1 MKIAVTGSCGFVGSH
16 LIKRLRELDADII
29 ELDIKNGID
38 ITDWGQVQAAG
49 KFDVMFHLAAKSYVP
64 DSYKYARDFYCSNII
79 GTANALELC
88 RIHKAKMIFVSS
100 YVYGA
105 PRYLP
110 IDEKHPVAAF
120 NPYAQTKIIGEQLCE
135 GYNRDFDVPVVIL
148 RPFNIYGKGQ
158 NENFLIP
165 TIIKQAKTGKILL
178 KDAAPRRD
186 IVYIDDV
193 VDLLIRAMEYNQT
206 SYEIFNVGTGVSYS
220 VGELTDMIVGLF
232 GSSIEVKFEGEKRK
246 NEIPDVKAD
255 ISKAKKLFNWEP
267 KVTVHQG
274 LQRLVGGCK

>member
-1 MKIAVTGSCGFVGSH
+1 MMKIAVTGSCGFVGSH

-38 ITDWGQVQAAG
+38 ITDWGQAGAVG

-64 DSYKYARDFYCSNII
+64 DSYKYPRDFYCSNII
-79 GTANALELC
+79 GTVNALELC
-88 RIHKAKMIFVSS
+88 RVRKAKMIFVSS
-100 YVYGA
+100 YVYGV
-105 PRYLP
+105 PQYLP

-193 VDLLIRAMEYNQT
+193 IDLLIKAIEYDQT

-220 VGELTDMIVGLF
+220 VRELADMIVDLF
-232 GSSIEVKFEGEKRK
+232 DKRIEVEFEGEKRK

-255 ISKAKKLFNWEP
+255 ISKAKKLLGWSSI
-267 KVTVHQG
+267 VTIGEG
-274 LQRLVGGCK
+274 LKRLVGNG